1 MLSKFLGLVI
11 VTLLLGVLCTNESYG
26 QLLENRNKLKTEK
39 ATKKGFSLYK
49 KKVIKRS
56 PSGERQTDD
65 KSVSPKFS
73 TGNDASQNSKD
84 VAPKYSRRTKGKKI
98 RAVTPRYSQENAGKS
113 SDKVVT
119 PKYSKRKKSGKITI
133 ISPKYS
139 QDIAGQ
145 GSDRMVIPKYSRE
158 LPGKGS
164 DRIVSP
170 KYSRERAGQNSD
182 RMVSPKYSQNIAG
195 QGSDRYVQPKY
206 SQNMAGQG
214 SDRIVRPKYSK
225 ERAGQGSDRMV
236 QPKYTQYLAGQ
247 GSDRIVRPKYS
258 KERAGQGS
266 DRVVQP
272 RYTRYLAGQGS
283 DRAVQPRFS
292 VNPIYEYK
300 YRLPAS
306 ASGSMVFKFPV
317 VKHYINRKKNHGE
330 EDWNGPWVKIPDH
343 KRPEFAE
350 YTGKFNKQ
358 KKGRNMHPSANY
370 MYAKYKNSRIARDVI
385 QKASVLWVRVHMNQ
399 TDPKGVKK
407 KAPKLKYDK
416 DESDIWNNQER
427 EYTKN

>member
-1 MLSKFLGLVI
+1 MLSKFLGLVLLSI
-11 VTLLLGVLCTNESYG
+11 LLGVVCTNETYG
-26 QLLENRNKLKTEK
+26 QLLEDRNKLKTEK

-73 TGNDASQNSKD
+73 IGNNASQNTKE
-84 VAPKYSRRTKGKKI
+84 VTPKYSRRTKGKKI

-133 ISPKYS
+133 INPKYS

-145 GSDRMVIPKYSRE
+145 GSDRLVIPKYSRQRA
-158 LPGKGS
+158 GQNS

-170 KYSRERAGQNSD
+170 KYSQD
-182 RMVSPKYSQNIAG
+182 IAG

-225 ERAGQGSDRMV
+225 ERAGQGSDRIV
-236 QPKYTQYLAGQ
+236 QPKYTRYLAGQ

-283 DRAVQPRFS
+283 DRVVQPRFS

-300 YRLPAS
+300 YRLPPS

-317 VKHYINRKKNHGE
+317 VQHYIKRKKNHGE

-343 KRPEFAE
+343 KRPEFAD
-350 YTGKFNKQ
+350 YTGKFKKQ

-370 MYAKYKNSRIARDVI
+370 MYAKYNNSRIARDVM

-407 KAPKLKYDK
+407 KAPKLKFDK
-416 DESDIWNNQER
+416 DETEIWNNEER